1 MTSRLLKKVFFFFS
15 PVGLFSWYSCAL
27 TRYFAD
33 VFFSGITENKSEN
46 EISLFSLLEKLT
58 IKFSSL
64 RRLVLTFDF
73 CKRKASLHKF
83 LRRIFDKSHP
93 AHKKDRYKIFSL
105 FSLSLSLCFHDNR
118 RTTLLTRSET
128 NFSILV
134 PLYIR
139 VVINAAVLF
148 LSSSHFENERVGERE
163 SAERRERE

>member
-1 MTSRLLKKVFFFFS
+1 MLRRTRSRLRAAHYFLFFYARQKRKSDFERLLKKVFFFFFS

-33 VFFSGITENKSEN
+33 VFFSGITANKSEN

-93 AHKKDRYKIFSL
+93 LHTKKTETKFSL
-105 FSLSLSLCFHDNR
+105 SSLSLCFHDNR
-118 RTTLLTRSET
+118 TTSYTL
-128 NFSILV
+128 
-134 PLYIR
+134 
-139 VVINAAVLF
+139 
-148 LSSSHFENERVGERE
+148 
-163 SAERRERE
+163 